1 MAALEELMANQS
13 LSEPLK
19 ILVVDDHELVLHGTV
34 NGLKQRYPDAEIA
47 TVQTA
52 QEVKEQV
59 QQIQPDLLV
68 VDLSL
73 PQAPGA
79 FPQPDTGIQL
89 LKTLMQRYPTLNIV
103 VQSAYPKALVRL
115 RSAIDTHE
123 GGYTVASKSLSLRE
137 ILTRVQWALEGVV
150 YTPKEMR
157 AGLELK
163 PAWLTALQLAFEEGL
178 QDKAIAERMNISERT
193 VRLYWNQVQ
202 DALSVY
208 PEPGKNIRIQT
219 ERRAR
224 EEGLID

>member
-123 GGYTVASKSLSLRE
+123 GGFTVASKSLSLRE

>member
-59 QQIQPDLLV
+59 RQIQPDLLV

-73 PQAPGA
+73 PQTPGA

-115 RSAIDTHE
+115 RSTIDTHE
-123 GGYTVASKSLSLRE
+123 GGFTVASKSLSLRE

-163 PAWLTALQLAFEEGL
+163 PAWLKALQLAFEEGL

-208 PEPGKNIRIQT
+208 PEAGKNIRIQT